1 MQQMMQIRFMGATLE
16 AHLANCKENHAC
28 INNLETCSQDHSF
41 DRRAGRKAS
50 DAMTRFS
57 KRIETL
63 TGGGSD
69 GWDIYR
75 KSRAM
80 IADGQPVIELTIGEH
95 DQKTDPAILKAMY
108 EAALAGHTGY
118 AAIPGTDELRD
129 RVAERTERIT
139 GVTTTRDNVVI
150 TAGGQAALFL
160 SHAVVC
166 DPGETALYID
176 PYYATYPGTIRG
188 TGAVAKA
195 VQARAEVGFQPTRS
209 DLELAGPARS
219 LLINSPNNPTGVV
232 YGQTTLED
240 IGSYVTDNDMWLISD
255 EVYDT
260 QLWDGQHLSPRA
272 LPGLAERTL
281 VVGSLSKSHAMTGSR
296 IGWLLGPEEAIDH
309 AINLSTHTT
318 YGLPGYLQDA
328 GVFALDQGP
337 SLEARISA
345 PFKRR
350 HAALGAIFAAR
361 GMLVVPSTATM
372 YLMLDIRRTGLSGED
387 FADRLLEDRL
397 IAVMP
402 GESFGEAAAG
412 HIRVALT
419 TDDARLEQAAQAIC
433 DFFETFLKDAA

>member
-1 MQQMMQIRFMGATLE
+1 
-16 AHLANCKENHAC
+16 
-28 INNLETCSQDHSF
+28 
-41 DRRAGRKAS
+41 
-50 DAMTRFS
+50 MTRFS
-57 KRIETL
+57 TRIETL

-80 IADGQPVIELTIGEH
+80 IAEGQPVIELTIGEH
-95 DQKTDPAILKAMY
+95 DQKTDPAILRAMY

-118 AAIPGTDELRD
+118 ASIPGTDALRD
-129 RVAERTERIT
+129 RVAARTERIT
-139 GVTTTRDNVVI
+139 GVPTTRDNVVI

-166 DPGETALYID
+166 DPGDTALYID

-195 VQARAEVGFQPTRS
+195 VQARADAGFRPERA
-209 DLELAGPARS
+209 DLEAAGPARS

-232 YGQTTLED
+232 YGQDTLD
-240 IGSYVTDNDMWLISD
+240 KIGGYVTDNDMWLISD

-260 QLWDGQHLSPRA
+260 QLWDGAHLTPRA

-337 SLEARISA
+337 ELEARISA
-345 PFKRR
+345 PFKHR

-361 GMLVVPSTATM
+361 GMAVVPSTATM
-372 YLMLDIRRTGLSGED
+372 YLMLDVRRTGLSGEG
-387 FADRLLEDRL
+387 FAERLLEERL

-402 GESFGEAAAG
+402 GESFGDAAAG

-419 TDDARLEQAAQAIC
+419 TDDARLEQAAHAIC

>member
-1 MQQMMQIRFMGATLE
+1 
-16 AHLANCKENHAC
+16 
-28 INNLETCSQDHSF
+28 
-41 DRRAGRKAS
+41 
-50 DAMTRFS
+50 MTRFS
-57 KRIETL
+57 TRIETL

-80 IADGQPVIELTIGEH
+80 IAEGQPVIELTIGEH
-95 DQKTDPAILKAMY
+95 DQKTDPAILRAMY

-118 AAIPGTDELRD
+118 ASIPGTDELRD
-129 RVAERTERIT
+129 RVASRTERIT
-139 GVTTTRDNVVI
+139 GVPTTRDNVVI

-166 DPGETALYID
+166 DPGDTALYID

-195 VQARAEVGFQPTRS
+195 VQARADAGFRPERA
-209 DLELAGPARS
+209 DLEAAGPARS

-232 YGQTTLED
+232 YGQDTLD
-240 IGSYVTDNDMWLISD
+240 KIGGYVTDNDMWLISD

-260 QLWDGQHLSPRA
+260 QLWDGAHLTPRA

-337 SLEARISA
+337 ELEARISA
-345 PFKRR
+345 PFKHR

-361 GMLVVPSTATM
+361 GMAVVPSTATM
-372 YLMLDIRRTGLSGED
+372 YLMLDVRRTGLSGEG
-387 FADRLLEDRL
+387 FAERLLEERL

-402 GESFGEAAAG
+402 GESFGDAAAG

-419 TDDARLEQAAQAIC
+419 TDDARLEQAAHAIC

>member
-1 MQQMMQIRFMGATLE
+1 
-16 AHLANCKENHAC
+16 
-28 INNLETCSQDHSF
+28 
-41 DRRAGRKAS
+41 
-50 DAMTRFS
+50 MTRYS

-69 GWDIYR
+69 GWDLYR
-75 KSRAM
+75 KSRRM
-80 IADGQPVIELTIGEH
+80 IDAGQPVIELTIGEH

-108 EAALAGHTGY
+108 DAALAGHTGY

-129 RVAERTERIT
+129 RVAARTERIT
-139 GVTTTRDNVVI
+139 GVPTTRDNVVI

-166 DPGETALYID
+166 DPGDTALYID

-188 TGAVAKA
+188 TGAKAKA
-195 VQARAEVGFQPTRS
+195 VEARAETGFQPARA
-209 DLELAGPARS
+209 DLEAAGPARS

-232 YGQTTLED
+232 YGHDTLDE
-240 IGSYVTDNDMWLISD
+240 IGGYVTENDMWLISD

-260 QLWDGQHLSPRA
+260 QLWDGTHLTPRA
-272 LPGLAERTL
+272 LPGLAKRTL

-296 IGWLLGPEEAIDH
+296 IGWLLGPEEAISH

-337 SLEARISA
+337 ELEARISE
-345 PFKRR
+345 PFRRR
-350 HAALGAIFAAR
+350 HAALSAIFAAR
-361 GMLVVPSTATM
+361 GMDVVPSTATM
-372 YLMLDIRRTGLSGED
+372 YLMLDVRRTGLSGED
-387 FADRLLEDRL
+387 FADRLLSERL

-402 GESFGEAAAG
+402 GESFGKAALG

-419 TDDARLEQAAQAIC
+419 TDDKRLEQAASAIC
-433 DFFETFLKDAA
+433 DFHDSLMKDAA

>member
-1 MQQMMQIRFMGATLE
+1 
-16 AHLANCKENHAC
+16 
-28 INNLETCSQDHSF
+28 
-41 DRRAGRKAS
+41 
-50 DAMTRFS
+50 MTRFS

-80 IADGQPVIELTIGEH
+80 IRAGQEVIELTIGEH
-95 DQKTDPAILKAMY
+95 DRKTDPAILEAMY
-108 EAALAGHTGY
+108 RAALDGHTGY
-118 AAIPGTDELRD
+118 ATIPGIDGLRD
-129 RVAERTERIT
+129 RVAARTERIT
-139 GVTTTRDNVVI
+139 GVPTTRDNVVI

-166 DPGETALYID
+166 DPGETALFID

-188 TGAVAKA
+188 TGALAKSVEA
-195 VQARAEVGFQPTRS
+195 SADNGFQPSRAAL
-209 DLELAGPARS
+209 DAAGTARS

-232 YGQTTLED
+232 YGRNTLEG
-240 IGSYVTDNDMWLISD
+240 IGGYVSDNDMWLISD

-260 QLWDGQHLSPRA
+260 QLWDGAHLSPRA

-281 VVGSLSKSHAMTGSR
+281 VIGSLSKSHAMTGSR
-296 IGWLLGPEEAIDH
+296 IGWLLGPEQAIEH

-328 GVFALDQGP
+328 GVFALDRGP
-337 SLEARISA
+337 DLETEISE
-345 PFKRR
+345 PFRRR
-350 HAALGAIFAAR
+350 HAALSRIFAER
-361 GMLVVPSTATM
+361 GMTVVPSTATM
-372 YLMLDIRRTGLSGED
+372 YLMLDVRRTGLSGED

-402 GESFGEAAAG
+402 GESFGKAARG

-419 TDDARLEQAAQAIC
+419 TDDARLERAAHAIC